1 MVIVN
6 GSKRFEDVNELL
18 EEIKNTK
25 HIHPDHN
32 ELNYIRQLMER
43 ASQFDH
49 NNATHAMQYHTQ
61 ETRKPDNS
69 RSSTAMHDMIT
80 AIHVGDPYGL
90 MSHVLSYI
98 NEEEYD
104 TDSFLDDF
112 TKNDDETPWPQATEY
127 VKWEKIKQMED
138 ISFIGI
144 EDVMTFIHNGQYE
157 KCDLDGK
164 EFYVFGQQ
172 YSFLNWPYSWSGRQ
186 LIDHVNSEEAKQ
198 EPVYRVYDLD
208 GVFGNDSSR
217 TIRERCYDEW
227 KRDTTNVIKEMW
239 QSFCTSTPYILESN
253 LLRIKLS
260 HSNGDIDETRNGL
273 SFNLL
278 RDIYNVHKC
287 FLFANYHSIHYGTA
301 QFANDIQNCK
311 HFNSSTRQHIDSI
324 AGDTI
329 DLYPSYIIDDDMYAI
344 GKYFFSATHTQD

>member
-32 ELNYIRQLMER
+32 ELNYIRELMER
-43 ASQFDH
+43 ARQFDR
-49 NNATHAMQYHTQ
+49 NNATHAMQYHTNHNPHIQDAHATNNTQ
-61 ETRKPDNS
+61 ERRQPENA
-69 RSSTAMHDMIT
+69 RSSTAMYDMIT

-144 EDVMTFIHNGQYE
+144 EDVMTFIRNGQYE
-157 KCDLDGK
+157 QSDLYGK
-164 EFYVFGQQ
+164 VYVLDHED
-172 YSFLNWPYSWSGRQ
+172 SNKPYLWSGRQ
-186 LIDHVNSEEAKQ
+186 LIDHLSSEEAKQ
-198 EPVYRVYDLD
+198 QPVYCIYDLD
-208 GVFGNDSSR
+208 GLFGNDNSQ

-227 KRDTTNVIKEMW
+227 KRDTTNVIKAMW
-239 QSFCTSTPYILESN
+239 KTPYILESN

-260 HSNGDIDETRNGL
+260 HSHGVIDETCNGL

-311 HFNSSTRQHIDSI
+311 HFNSSTRQQIQNIGIDSI

-329 DLYPSYIIDDDMYAI
+329 NLYPSFIIDD
-344 GKYFFSATHTQD
+344 